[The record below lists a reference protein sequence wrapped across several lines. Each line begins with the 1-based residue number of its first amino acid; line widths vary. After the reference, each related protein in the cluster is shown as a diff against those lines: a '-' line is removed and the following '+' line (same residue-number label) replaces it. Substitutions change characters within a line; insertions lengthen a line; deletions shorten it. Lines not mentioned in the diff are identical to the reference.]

1 MTGVKHENHF
11 LFDMV
16 VPISSAKVVHRAS
29 SNPQPIVV
37 EKLTGKYVTPSQSF
51 QGSMTQV
58 VQQEQLGA
66 SGGSKNHFC
75 PRDTMNQAVLLAQLD
90 MKKKKRDPDAALPAT
105 VAKCGATEKIP
116 KSLKTKQ
123 WSQVK
128 VHEVSNKPK
137 KNASAQI
144 TCVSNKRKS
153 PEPTPLSQLPA
164 TTNSPPTHDKEP
176 NIGCLQDIERL
187 QGDIGKQI
195 TEMRDLL
202 ENLVKECNNP
212 KSVPPEEDQE
222 PPDPSHEQGALR
234 SITRQVYIVQQQIA
248 DVERKLNVMHNYKT
262 VGHVYANKMNLT
274 KSRLTSAY
282 RGAYKSLQGMTN
294 HLRRFAGPSA
304 DPVFQLRLVDILS
317 QLLQS
322 IHRLLDIYLQLTNN
336 CNSNSPELLELV
348 DMADALQA
356 EWQAKLEYKLKRF
369 MASGVQGSTTSPG
382 SSKKKTKSIQK
393 NPRQQLSTDVMPER
407 KSILRT
413 TSEPSNLSRG
423 AHKITKK
430 LPTTKKNTKSV
441 IFSAQVQAHRKPP
454 EVSNQNTYAQ
464 PTLSSRMKS
473 LSDLKPEEK
482 SEPLEPRQSPRTS
495 IAENREQQPP
505 PPPTSSV
512 LLPGFGSQQFVSNSK
527 NKMKNIGESIIEEL
541 LTLESK
547 QQEKQEAKCSSTTIN
562 DTRDVDSQQSKSD
575 VHFTDEG
582 FKSVDLNLPPL
593 EVLLHR
599 LQEMEK
605 EEIQIRSRWASS
617 RYYDMEAATEECFKA
632 KGSLT
637 TANHQP
643 RSPSPIIFS
652 KKTDT
657 RQTFEIFQEQPQRH
671 SSGEFPGAIRFTK
684 KAVKST
690 FQEMQIE
697 DDEQKADD
705 DRGNQRIQLGH
716 QQKQKITNL
725 DYQGRKPKRLF
736 LSNKILK
743 NVTENRQ
750 RFSNYLLN
758 SAYHQVESFDPW
770 HLTEELAD
778 SILEDCIQEVS
789 EEMQDLSHDLVHH
802 LFNNEFIAF
811 SPPSTI
817 QPPPTKMLDISE

>member
-1 MTGVKHENHF
+1 MTEVKHENHF

-16 VPISSAKVVHRAS
+16 VPISSTKVVHQAS

-51 QGSMTQV
+51 QGHMTQV

-66 SGGSKNHFC
+66 FGGSKNHFC

-90 MKKKKRDPDAALPAT
+90 MKKKKRDPDAALPPT
-105 VAKCGATEKIP
+105 VAKSGATEKMP

-123 WSQVK
+123 WSQ

-137 KNASAQI
+137 KNASVQI

-176 NIGCLQDIERL
+176 GIGCLQDIERL
-187 QGDIGKQI
+187 QGDICKQI

-212 KSVPPEEDQE
+212 KSFPPEEDQE

-262 VGHVYANKMNLT
+262 TAHVYANKMNWA

-294 HLRRFAGPSA
+294 HLRRFAGSSA
-304 DPVFQLRLVDILS
+304 DPVFQLRLVDLLS

-356 EWQAKLEYKLKRF
+356 EWQAKLKYKLKQL
-369 MASGVQGSTTSPG
+369 MSTGVQGSTTSPG

-393 NPRQQLSTDVMPER
+393 NPRQQLSSDVMPEK

-413 TSEPSNLSRG
+413 ASEPSNLSRG

-430 LPTTKKNTKSV
+430 PPTTKKNTKSV
-441 IFSAQVQAHRKPP
+441 IFSAQVQAHRKPH
-454 EVSNQNTYAQ
+454 EVSNQNGYAQ

-482 SEPLEPRQSPRTS
+482 SEPLEPRQSPQTS
-495 IAENREQQPP
+495 IAENREQPSSPP
-505 PPPTSSV
+505 PSSSSV
-512 LLPGFGSQQFVSNSK
+512 LLPGFGSQQFVFNSK
-527 NKMKNIGESIIEEL
+527 SKIKNIGESIIEEL

-547 QQEKQEAKCSSTTIN
+547 QQEKQEGKCSSTTVN
-562 DTRDVDSQQSKSD
+562 DTWHADNQQSKSD
-575 VHFTDEG
+575 VRFTDEG

-643 RSPSPIIFS
+643 HSPSPIIFS

-657 RQTFEIFQEQPQRH
+657 QQTFEIFQEQPRRH
-671 SSGEFPGAIRFTK
+671 SSGEFPGSIRFTK
-684 KAVKST
+684 KAGKST

-705 DRGNQRIQLGH
+705 DSGNQRIQLGH

-743 NVTENRQ
+743 NITENRQ

-802 LFNNEFIAF
+802 LFNNEFIQF

-817 QPPPTKMLDISE
+817 QPPLTKMLDISE